1 MLNKYYLDWNL
12 MKSFNQ
18 PHTWLC
24 ITIWLIA
31 SLNGHWHFVLCC
43 VFQSPGTNSSSTASE
58 VCLTATHSDKVL
70 GHMYR
75 YRNHHVHLSVC
86 LSHFWKCWHKKHVW
100 ISCNKVLFDF
110 GITSM
115 VKKIHTTFA
124 WKLISCGNFGKKI
137 CCKIHLGHNQ
147 LYLTGHVGYSPF
159 RIVSSWLYCRT
170 SITRILMFSLLTT
183 ITLKKDFFQLYP
195 KKYTFF

>member
-1 MLNKYYLDWNL
+1 MLYKYYLDWNL

-86 LSHFWKCWHKKHVW
+86 PTFENVDIKSMCEFHVIKC
-100 ISCNKVLFDF
+100 ILFDF

-195 KKYTFF
+195 KKCTFF

>member
-1 MLNKYYLDWNL
+1 MDIDILYFVVYFRVQGPTQVQLH
-12 MKSFNQ
+12 Q
-18 PHTWLC
+18 R
-24 ITIWLIA
+24 
-31 SLNGHWHFVLCC
+31 FVL
-43 VFQSPGTNSSSTASE
+43 QR
-58 VCLTATHSDKVL
+58 LTPIKCWGICIDIGIIMSIC
-70 GHMYR
+70 
-75 YRNHHVHLSVC
+75 LSVC
-86 LSHFWKCWHKKHVW
+86 PTFENVDIKSMCEFYVIKC
-100 ISCNKVLFDF
+100 ILFDF

-115 VKKIHTTFA
+115 VKKNHTTFA

>member
-1 MLNKYYLDWNL
+1 MYIDILYFVVYFRVQGPTQVQLH
-12 MKSFNQ
+12 Q
-18 PHTWLC
+18 R
-24 ITIWLIA
+24 
-31 SLNGHWHFVLCC
+31 FVL
-43 VFQSPGTNSSSTASE
+43 QW
-58 VCLTATHSDKVL
+58 LTPIKCWGICIDIGIIMSI
-70 GHMYR
+70 
-75 YRNHHVHLSVC
+75 C
-86 LSHFWKCWHKKHVW
+86 LSAHFWKCWHKKHV
-100 ISCNKVLFDF
+100 IKCILFDF

-183 ITLKKDFFQLYP
+183 ITLKNDFFQLYP

>member
-1 MLNKYYLDWNL
+1 MHNNL
-12 MKSFNQ
+12 TNSLFEW
-18 PHTWLC
+18 TLTFCTLLC
-24 ITIWLIA
+24 ISESRDQLKFNCIRGLSYSD
-31 SLNGHWHFVLCC
+31 SL
-43 VFQSPGTNSSSTASE
+43 
-58 VCLTATHSDKVL
+58 
-70 GHMYR
+70 YR

-86 LSHFWKCWHKKHVW
+86 PTFENVDIKSMCEFHVIKC
-100 ISCNKVLFDF
+100 ILFDF

-115 VKKIHTTFA
+115 VKNIHTTFA

-183 ITLKKDFFQLYP
+183 IALKKDFF
-195 KKYTFF
+195 